1 MSWINTLAEVFK
13 HTNVSEI
20 AVQKLHDRFSG
31 YDSETLS
38 SAVNMYLEDNEY
50 FPTIARFKPY
60 AETADHLMA
69 TKTIRRVHR
78 HTDDEM
84 YQWELARGTMRPMA
98 DIESEIAEARI
109 ELISLRGAP

>member
-20 AVQKLHDRFSG
+20 AVQKVHERFSG
-31 YDSETLS
+31 YDPATLS
-38 SAVNMYLEDNEY
+38 RAVDMYLEDNEY

-60 AETADHLMA
+60 AETAGHLMA

-84 YQWELARGTMRPMA
+84 YEWELARGTMRPLV
-98 DIESEIAEARI
+98 DI
-109 ELISLRGAP
+109 

>member
-20 AVQKLHDRFSG
+20 AVQKVHERFSG
-31 YDSETLS
+31 YDPATLS
-38 SAVNMYLEDNEY
+38 RAVDMYLEDNEY

-60 AETADHLMA
+60 AETAEHLMA
-69 TKTIRRVHR
+69 AGTIRRVHR

-84 YQWELARGTMRPMA
+84 YEWELARGTMRPLV
-98 DIESEIAEARI
+98 DIETEIAEARV
-109 ELISLRGAP
+109 ELKEMVV